1 MALIG
6 LAVIATVF
14 AGIYLYFRLTI
25 PRRLK
30 RPESSEP
37 SDDFVRIRGRMENMA
52 APTLVA
58 APAVVPDFSKLGG
71 HPELPNGLDW
81 PEGPEGP
88 LAFLAQFDLQLARAS
103 GGPEWLPGL
112 GAIYVFHDE
121 RWGMND
127 QVRIVHST
135 NEPDA
140 PRTPPARLKPELRY
154 LERRVE
160 MIRLTSTPSLDW
172 LNEDVRTI
180 DVSES
185 ELDELA
191 NLPSADLG
199 SGPTHKLGGYPDEIQ
214 EEQMALSCEH
224 AVRGLEYRFGKPVS
238 PEIEAASEEWRL
250 LAQID
255 SDSKLKMNWGDGG
268 MFYVFIREADAR
280 TGDFSRTVTLSQT
293 H

>member
-6 LAVIATVF
+6 LAVMTAVF
-14 AGIYLYFRLTI
+14 AGMYFYFRLTI

-37 SDDFVRIRGRMENMA
+37 SDDFVRIRRRMEDMA

-58 APAVVPDFSKLGG
+58 APSVVPGFSKLGG
-71 HPELPNGLDW
+71 YPELPKGFDW

-88 LAFLAQFDLQLARAS
+88 LAFLAQFDLQLAHET
-103 GGPEWLPGL
+103 GGPDWLPGL
-112 GAIYVFHDE
+112 GAIYLFHDE
-121 RWGMND
+121 RWGTID

-135 NEPDA
+135 DEPDA
-140 PRTPPARLKPELRY
+140 PRSPPAALKPGLRY

-160 MIRLTSTPSLDW
+160 MIRQASIPSLDW

-180 DVSES
+180 DISDS

-191 NLPSADLG
+191 NLPDADLG
-199 SGPTHKLGGYPDEIQ
+199 SGPMHKLGGFPNEIQ
-214 EEQMALSCEH
+214 EEQLALSCEH
-224 AVRGLEYRFGKPVS
+224 AVRGLEYRFGKPVA
-238 PEIEAASEEWRL
+238 PEIEAASGEWRL

-268 MFYVFIREADAR
+268 MFYVFIRETDAR
-280 TGDFSRTVTLSQT
+280 AGDFSKTVTLSQT